1 MPKHGK
7 KYIAAAAKVD
17 RNQYYTPQDA
27 INLAKETAFTKFDS
41 TVEVHLRM
49 GVDPRHADQQV
60 RGVVVMP
67 AGTGKQVRI
76 LAFAEGDGARLA
88 TEAGADFVGSDD
100 MIKKIQ
106 DGWLDFDLVLATP
119 QVMGKVGRLG
129 KVLGPR
135 GLMPSPKTGSIV
147 QPEDLPRVI
156 REARQG
162 RVEFRVDKTSNIHM
176 PVGKASFTY
185 EQLLENLTAIMD
197 AIVRA
202 KPAAAKGTYV
212 RRATLTTTMGP
223 GIRVDANLASGLKPA
238 A

>member
-7 KYIAAAAKVD
+7 KYLESAAKVD
-17 RNQYYTPQDA
+17 RSRYYAPDEA
-27 INLAKETAFTKFDS
+27 LALAKETSTTSFDA
-41 TVEVHLRM
+41 TVEVHMRM

-76 LAFAEGDGARLA
+76 LAFAEGDGAQIA
-88 TEAGADFVGSDD
+88 QEAGADYVGSDD
-100 MIKKIQ
+100 LIKKIQ

-135 GLMPSPKTGSIV
+135 GLMPSPKTSSIV
-147 QPEDLPRVI
+147 QPEDFPRVI

-162 RVEFRVDKTSNIHM
+162 RVEFRVDKTSNIHV
-176 PVGKASFTY
+176 PIGKTSFTQ
-185 EQLLENLTAIMD
+185 EQLMENLSAVMD

-212 RRATLTTTMGP
+212 RRVTLATTMGP
-223 GIRVDANLASGLKPA
+223 GIRVDANQASALKPG
-238 A
+238 